1 MRFRE
6 IRETF
11 PQHRIWL
18 VVNVTVLNFIAMC
31 QKVFS
36 QNMTGSFQ
44 NNMGKVVKN
53 GQPERVISALPLIL
67 ADLNLLQS
75 NQTLSLALSQ

>member
-1 MRFRE
+1 
-6 IRETF
+6 
-11 PQHRIWL
+11 
-18 VVNVTVLNFIAMC
+18 
-31 QKVFS
+31 
-36 QNMTGSFQ
+36 MTGSFQ

-53 GQPERVISALPLIL
+53 GQPERVISALPLVL